1 MQLVGFPMDMDQ
13 INKTHIELTGIQNK
27 WFKELSKSKVIKDYE
42 WTLQI
47 QAFKK
52 KNAELKVKHI
62 PIDQFKT
69 ELNSNSGKQIA
80 GLLYD
85 HLGLEVINTT
95 DSGLPS
101 TDRETLEA
109 LYTQLVKKY
118 NLTEEDLK

>member
-1 MQLVGFPMDMDQ
+1 MDKQQ
-13 INKTHIELTGIQNK
+13 IDKTHEELLAIQNK
-27 WFKELSKSKVIKDYE
+27 WLKELARSKLVKEYE

-62 PIDQFKT
+62 PIDHFKT
-69 ELNSNSGKQIA
+69 ELNPNSGRQLT

-85 HLGLEVINTT
+85 KLGFDVINTT

-109 LYTQLVKKY
+109 LYAQLIHDY
-118 NLTEEDLK
+118 QLTESDLR

>member
-13 INKTHIELTGIQNK
+13 INKTH
-27 WFKELSKSKVIKDYE
+27 KELLVIQKKWLKELAKSKLVKEYE

-47 QAFKK
+47 EAFKK

-62 PIDQFKT
+62 AIDHFKT
-69 ELNSNSGKQIA
+69 ELNPNSGKQLT

-85 HLGLEVINTT
+85 KLGFDVINTT

-109 LYTQLVKKY
+109 MYAQLIHDHQ
-118 NLTEEDLK
+118 LTEDDLK